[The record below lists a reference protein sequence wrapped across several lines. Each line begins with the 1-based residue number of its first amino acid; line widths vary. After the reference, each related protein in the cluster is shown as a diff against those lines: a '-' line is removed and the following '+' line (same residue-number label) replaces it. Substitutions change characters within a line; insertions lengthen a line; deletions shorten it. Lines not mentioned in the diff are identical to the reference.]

1 MKEKI
6 VEITIS
12 ILSILGF
19 GYTIFI
25 KEYLL
30 GVVFL
35 ILMILPWLK
44 NKKKE
49 ENKVLEDIFN
59 ILNKVH
65 NGELYYRV
73 KLNND
78 KSKEEQI
85 GWKIN
90 ETLDQIENLLRE
102 TQNAIEAVIRGEN
115 YRYIVPT
122 GLHGEFRN
130 VANNFQ
136 KAVESLKV
144 SKKVE
149 LMSNLSKK
157 FVEIDGGVAENL
169 KRVGD
174 SIFTIDEVFKEVA
187 IRVKESSKK
196 SNETYLI
203 MQKTKGD
210 FEKLSQEVNKTSSEI
225 ENIATQISSISDIIE
240 LIKDIAD
247 QTNLLALNA
256 AIEAARAGEHGR
268 GFAVVADNVRE
279 LAEKT
284 QKATNE
290 IAITI
295 QTLQQQFMNVNENT
309 HKVVE
314 ISNKSYNTL
323 ESFEN
328 LLYSLQDELKKVS
341 HISDSNALK
350 LIFITFKIAH
360 IIYKSNIYAS
370 IAKEQVKDELL
381 NLDSNSCLL
390 GRWMNIPGVKN
401 ILEKYSLITKL
412 KEHHNKIHTLGKEI
426 LEKVK
431 SEGVTKD
438 NKDWYYENL
447 VELENVAKLLFNEF
461 IILVEKVSKNSD
473 DLEILLEES
482 KKVSLK

>member
-328 LLYSLQDELKKVS
+328 LLHSLQNDLEEVS
-341 HISDSNALK
+341 RISDANILK
-350 LIFITFKIAH
+350 LIFITFRIVH
-360 IIYKSNIYAS
+360 IVYKSRVYAS
-370 IAKEQVKDELL
+370 VSKEKVENELL
-381 NLDSNSCLL
+381 DITSSNCLL
-390 GRWMNIPGVKN
+390 GKWMNIPKVKN
-401 ILEKYSLITKL
+401 ILEKHEVMKKL
-412 KEHHNKIHTLGKEI
+412 QNYHDKIHTLGKEV
-426 LEKVK
+426 LEMVQKY
-431 SEGVTKD
+431 GVTRD
-438 NKDWYYENL
+438 NQNWYYERL
-447 VELENVAKLLFNEF
+447 VKLEEYSKLLFSEF
-461 IILVEKVSKNSD
+461 YSSVEKISQSPN
-473 DLEILLEES
+473 DLDILLEES
-482 KKVSLK
+482 RKFCSR